1 MALQQPS
8 SSNPPS
14 ASILEETTIAT
25 VMPFM
30 AVFNNLVLF
39 DQAKPS
45 NSIDN
50 IVPELAESW
59 AWDATR
65 TKLTFNLRQGVKWH
79 DGKPFTARD
88 VQCAWHHLIGKDDDL
103 RKNSR
108 RIWYANL

>member
-1 MALQQPS
+1 
-8 SSNPPS
+8 
-14 ASILEETTIAT
+14 
-25 VMPFM
+25 
-30 AVFNNLVLF
+30 VLF

-79 DGKPFTARD
+79 DGLQQGTYSPG
-88 VQCAWHHLIGKDDDL
+88 I
-103 RKNSR
+103 
-108 RIWYANL
+108 I